1 MSLQSIYQ
9 TRGDITNPNLSE
21 VMAKLSVM
29 SPQQLQAF
37 AAAHEDDPIML
48 SAAQAAHANHEKFA
62 QAKMAQQGGQM
73 PPVNQQVVQNIGPV
87 PRMPQGMPPQG
98 MPPQGMPPQGMPPQA
113 SSQLPEQQGI
123 AQLPAPNIQ
132 NMAGGGIVAFADG
145 GYTDQEIIDQD
156 TPVTRMASGGTARFA
171 DQGIVKMSGPELFNT
186 ALDMEGVDDP
196 QARAFLKALHG
207 QESSSKKTEETSNRN
222 AHGAMQILPSTFK
235 QVADPDMDI
244 NKPLDNMRA
253 GIRYGLKG
261 FTEAKGN
268 PVLAGAYYYG
278 GPGGMQK
285 AMKGIAVSD
294 PENPNAPTTLGYGKS
309 IAARMNALLPI
320 GTAQATEVPVKAP
333 IAPTPKD
340 LVSQIPG
347 SKVAPPPAD
356 QKTRY
361 LTGNEQVIG
370 AGETALQYLTGAAA
384 IPLAG
389 AYTALGQVPNA
400 VSGLFGSGKGADR
413 EEMERLYR
421 ERAGAMTYQPRTV
434 GGQTVSEGFGRT
446 LEDLKIPAYMARVGI
461 GSPKG
466 PVARPSAEGIA
477 GIARQ
482 MEQAAAEKQA
492 AVSTPRLEPPRTEKP
507 KMVVDSEGRAMPED
521 TRARVGAAFDDQAAA
536 AKAAQDAAA
545 WNKAAQEAKNAPDFS
560 KYAGVMD
567 EGQLEAARARGLSA
581 LAAVTPSNVR
591 AQQNAPAPAVIK
603 AGENQFD
610 PYRDMSEGQA
620 GVPPKP
626 SDVIQ
631 AAKDA
636 TPTKNRKGFDDEDL
650 LTLGLSL
657 MANKSPRFLTALGES
672 GLQTLSA
679 KKEREKRETDLEYK
693 DIMKKYYGAMGEK
706 AGAEA
711 EYIASGE
718 KGRMADR
725 LKAAQ
730 LIENDL
736 SAWRKTMEGGM
747 PQPGAEAA
755 KRKDLTNYY
764 FGLFGIDVPSTMA
777 STAGVTIPQGVKV
790 TRG

>member
-1 MSLQSIYQ
+1 M
-9 TRGDITNPNLSE
+9 
-21 VMAKLSVM
+21 
-29 SPQQLQAF
+29 
-37 AAAHEDDPIML
+37 
-48 SAAQAAHANHEKFA
+48 
-62 QAKMAQQGGQM
+62 
-73 PPVNQQVVQNIGPV
+73 
-87 PRMPQGMPPQG
+87 
-98 MPPQGMPPQGMPPQA
+98 
-113 SSQLPEQQGI
+113 
-123 AQLPAPNIQ
+123 
-132 NMAGGGIVAFADG
+132 
-145 GYTDQEIIDQD
+145 
-156 TPVTRMASGGTARFA
+156 
-171 DQGIVKMSGPELFNT
+171 
-186 ALDMEGVDDP
+186 
-196 QARAFLKALHG
+196 
-207 QESSSKKTEETSNRN
+207 
-222 AHGAMQILPSTFK
+222 
-235 QVADPDMDI
+235 
-244 NKPLDNMRA
+244 
-253 GIRYGLKG
+253 
-261 FTEAKGN
+261 
-268 PVLAGAYYYG
+268 
-278 GPGGMQK
+278 
-285 AMKGIAVSD
+285 
-294 PENPNAPTTLGYGKS
+294 
-309 IAARMNALLPI
+309 
-320 GTAQATEVPVKAP
+320 
-333 IAPTPKD
+333 
-340 LVSQIPG
+340 SQIPG

-477 GIARQ
+477 GIAKQ